1 MLVPGNRMP
10 LKNMNKFKK
19 FLNNKNP
26 GSGLYIFVWFVAIS
40 ATNIVVTLIDSYFA
54 ITFINSV
61 SDLTFQLIL
70 TVSSIETIIFVAIMI
85 FVYKKFPNIKI
96 SKVAVWYYVLTF
108 VGTARNFSQIKDD
121 LEGVNVGF
129 DIGAIS
135 ILLICLW
142 IAHCLIFRQYFRKTK
157 QW

>member
-1 MLVPGNRMP
+1 
-10 LKNMNKFKK
+10 MNKFKK

-26 GSGLYIFVWFVAIS
+26 GTGLYIFVWFVAIS
-40 ATNIVVTLIDSYFA
+40 STNIVVTLIDSYFA

>member
-1 MLVPGNRMP
+1 
-10 LKNMNKFKK
+10 MNKFKK

-26 GSGLYIFVWFVAIS
+26 GSGLYIFVWLVAIT
-40 ATNIVVTLIDSYFA
+40 ATNIVVTLVDSYFA
-54 ITFINSV
+54 ITFVNSA
-61 SDLTFQLIL
+61 SDITFNLIL
-70 TVSSIETIIFVAIMI
+70 IVSSIETIIFVAIMI

-96 SKVAVWYYVLTF
+96 SKVAAWYYVLTF
-108 VGTARNFSQIKDD
+108 MGTARNFSEVKDD
-121 LEGVNVGF
+121 LEGINLGF

-135 ILLICLW
+135 LLFMGLW

>member
-1 MLVPGNRMP
+1 
-10 LKNMNKFKK
+10 MNKFKK

-26 GSGLYIFVWFVAIS
+26 GSGLYIFVWFVAIT
-40 ATNIVVTLIDSYFA
+40 ATNIVVTLVDSYFA
-54 ITFINSV
+54 ITFVNSA
-61 SDLTFQLIL
+61 SDITFHLIL
-70 TVSSIETIIFVAIMI
+70 IVSSIETIIFVAIMI

-96 SKVAVWYYVLTF
+96 SKVAAWYYVLTF
-108 VGTARNFSQIKDD
+108 MGTARNFSEVKDD
-121 LEGVNVGF
+121 LEGINLGF

-135 ILLICLW
+135 LLFMGLW

>member
-1 MLVPGNRMP
+1 
-10 LKNMNKFKK
+10 MNKFKK

-26 GSGLYIFVWFVAIS
+26 GSGLYIFVWLVAIT
-40 ATNIVVTLIDSYFA
+40 ATNIVVTLVDSYFA
-54 ITFINSV
+54 ITFVNSA
-61 SDLTFQLIL
+61 SDITFNLIL
-70 TVSSIETIIFVAIMI
+70 IVSSIETIIFVAIMI

-96 SKVAVWYYVLTF
+96 SKVAAWYYVLTF
-108 VGTARNFSQIKDD
+108 MGTARNFSDVKDD
-121 LEGVNVGF
+121 LEGVNLGF

-135 ILLICLW
+135 ILFMGLW